1 MALSDQIS
9 DAREALDVLY
19 AKVDA
24 LKQRFVEA
32 NALSYEDIGETINVF
47 NEIVDA
53 SDDASVALGA
63 IEFPIMDVEGTDYII
78 TVPAFI
84 HNNVTVTAEELA
96 EDADLAAELIE
107 MESSVLVVD

>member
-32 NALSYEDIGETINVF
+32 NALSYQEIGDTITTF

-53 SDDASVALGA
+53 SDDASDALGA
-63 IEFPIMDVEGTDYII
+63 IEFPTIDVEETAYVI

-96 EDADLAAELIE
+96 ADEDFAADLIE
-107 MESSVLVVD
+107 MESSVIIAD